1 MKRGTRISFGIT
13 MVLLLSFLTTVMV
26 FAEGQKEP
34 EELVLRV
41 GTGESGDE
49 AEWVIAVLDEF
60 TKETGIKTEFQTLKD
75 GNYAAVLTP
84 ALDGKS
90 TPVDVLQTTWPSY
103 LMDQVE
109 KGHFLDISDIIDEKM
124 WMPGILEPVMSGNK
138 IYGATFTG
146 GGKFGFWYRK
156 SFFKANGLSE
166 PKTWD
171 EFIALLDKIKGI
183 PGITA
188 PIVSPTSEGWP
199 LTDVTEHFL
208 ATFGG
213 AELITDLVN
222 NDIKWT
228 DDKVKD
234 IFANKLVPLLKA
246 GYFGE
251 PVDWPVS
258 NDLWWANEYAM
269 QFMGSWVMGMV
280 DDPDD
285 LGIFTLPGNNAVVMG
300 TAYWSIPS
308 YTNYPEEAKMLV
320 EFVTGKTGQTIHINQ
335 SIGKFA
341 TRIDVPEDA
350 YPATTQVVGN
360 ILQGKDVFFDLDD
373 VIGGEFK
380 TKFYDGLKLLWVR
393 PDTWP
398 DLLEEL
404 ARVRE
409 SE

>member
-1 MKRGTRISFGIT
+1 MKKRERASVGFV
-13 MVLLLSFLTTVMV
+13 MVLLLLFLASAAV
-26 FAEGQKEP
+26 FAAGEKEP
-34 EELVLRV
+34 EEVVLRV

-49 AEWVIAVLDEF
+49 AQWVIAVLDEF
-60 TKETGIKTEFQTLKD
+60 TRETGIKTEFQTLKD
-75 GNYAAVLTP
+75 DSYAAILTP
-84 ALDGKS
+84 ALDAKS

-109 KGHFLDISDIIDEKM
+109 NGHFLDISDVIDKEM
-124 WMPGILEPVMSGNK
+124 WMPGILDPVSSGSK

-146 GGKFGFWYRK
+146 GGKLGFWYRK
-156 SFFKANGLSE
+156 SLFAANGLSE
-166 PKTWD
+166 PETWD
-171 EFIALLDKIKGI
+171 EFVALLDAIKEI
-183 PGITA
+183 PGIVA

-213 AELITDLVN
+213 AELIAGLVDN
-222 NDIKWT
+222 TILWT
-228 DDKVKD
+228 DDQVKD
-234 IFANKLVPLLKA
+234 IFENRLVPLLEA

-258 NDLWWANEYAM
+258 NDLWWDNEYAM

-285 LGIFTLPGNNAVVMG
+285 LGIFTLPGAEAVVMG
-300 TAYWSIPS
+300 TAYWCVPS
-308 YTNYPEEAKMLV
+308 YTDYPEEAKMLV
-320 EFVTGKTGQTIHINQ
+320 EFVTGRTGQTIHINQ

-341 TRIDVPEDA
+341 TRIDVPADA
-350 YPATTQVVGN
+350 YPATTQVVGSV
-360 ILQGKDVFFDLDD
+360 LQGKDVFFDLDD

-393 PDTWP
+393 PETWP

-404 ARVRE
+404 ARVRAYE
-409 SE
+409 

>member
-1 MKRGTRISFGIT
+1 MRKRERASVGFV
-13 MVLLLSFLTTVMV
+13 MVLLLLFLASAAV
-26 FAEGQKEP
+26 FAAGDKEP
-34 EELVLRV
+34 EEIILRV

-60 TKETGIKTEFQTLKD
+60 TRETGIKTQFQTLKD
-75 GNYAAVLTP
+75 DSYAAVLTP
-84 ALDGKS
+84 ALDAKS
-90 TPVDVLQTTWPSY
+90 TPVDVLQTTWPAY
-103 LMDQVE
+103 LMDQVDN
-109 KGHFLDISDIIDEKM
+109 GHFLDISDVIDKEM
-124 WMPGILEPVMSGNK
+124 WMPGILDPVSSGSK

-146 GGKFGFWYRK
+146 GGKLGFWYRK
-156 SFFKANGLSE
+156 SLFEANGLSE
-166 PKTWD
+166 PETWD
-171 EFIALLDKIKGI
+171 EFVALLDEIKEI
-183 PGITA
+183 PGIVA

-213 AELITDLVN
+213 AELIAGLVDN
-222 NDIKWT
+222 TILWT
-228 DDKVKD
+228 DDQVKD
-234 IFANKLVPLLKA
+234 IFENRLVPLLEA

-258 NDLWWANEYAM
+258 NDLWWDNEYAM

-285 LGIFTLPGNNAVVMG
+285 LGIFTLPGAEAVVMG
-300 TAYWSIPS
+300 TAYWCVPS
-308 YTNYPEEAKMLV
+308 YTDYPEEAKMLV
-320 EFVTGKTGQTIHINQ
+320 EFVTGRTGQTIHINQ

-341 TRIDVPEDA
+341 TRIDVPADA

-360 ILQGKDVFFDLDD
+360 VLQGKDVFFDLDD

-393 PDTWP
+393 PETWP

-404 ARVRE
+404 ARVRAYE
-409 SE
+409 